1 MSGTLESLWRHPVK
15 GFTPEPLEA
24 AVLQAGAC
32 FPCDRLYAVED
43 GPSGFD
49 AAAPKHISKQKFTVL
64 AKIPAV
70 ALIQTHYDEATGVIT
85 ARFRNGPLLRARLT
99 HEAGRRAFATW
110 LAAMLGGEVRGPLKV
125 LPAPGAHRFMDDE
138 AGFVSIVNLASVRDL
153 EARLGRRVDP
163 RRFRA
168 NLYVDGWP
176 AWIENEASDWRVSLG
191 AAEARVVKPI
201 VRCMATH
208 VDPDTGERDID
219 LVRALFDNY
228 GKTFCGIYLSV
239 TRGGRVRRGDGVRL
253 IDQRATAAA

>member
-1 MSGTLESLWRHPVK
+1 M
-15 GFTPEPLEA
+15 
-24 AVLQAGAC
+24 
-32 FPCDRLYAVED
+32 
-43 GPSGFD
+43 
-49 AAAPKHISKQKFTVL
+49 
-64 AKIPAV
+64 
-70 ALIQTHYDEATGVIT
+70 
-85 ARFRNGPLLRARLT
+85 
-99 HEAGRRAFATW
+99 
-110 LAAMLGGEVRGPLKV
+110 
-125 LPAPGAHRFMDDE
+125 
-138 AGFVSIVNLASVRDL
+138 
-153 EARLGRRVDP
+153 DP